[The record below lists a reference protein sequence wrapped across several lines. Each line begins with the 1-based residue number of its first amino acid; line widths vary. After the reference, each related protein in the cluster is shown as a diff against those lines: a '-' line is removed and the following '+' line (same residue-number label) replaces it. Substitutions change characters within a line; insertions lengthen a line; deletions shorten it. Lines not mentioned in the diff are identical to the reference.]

1 MRVNIAIPE
10 AHVTKPVLDAALESV
25 TRLNE
30 QLLERGDTPTGHQL
44 IEQGA
49 QWRPEPPGQEHFDN
63 GAILAQRGWGDCD
76 DWAPLHAASLR
87 KTKEDPGAKAEVV
100 RSGPNMW
107 HAIVKRSNGKIDDP
121 SKAAGMGTNGYGGHS
136 GVHGACLPLMN
147 APGAVVGGAY
157 IVRPGVAVRPA
168 PQGYQARVDLPWH
181 WKEKLT
187 DPLTPTDYAMTAL
200 HTAPVAP
207 MALVG
212 ALEGAIDLGVCGG
225 FADPEHLVRLSAISD
240 ACQGCDFHELCRKY
254 GEQHAQAA
262 QQVVGSFFG
271 NIAHALTSPITSAAH
286 FIQHPSL
293 SNLTHMATDPF
304 TSALRVAQPLAQM
317 AQPFAG
323 MMRFIPGVG
332 PVAASALDFA
342 AHPPQNLSDL
352 AQFAMHEAPGF
363 IPGVGPMMQMAP
375 QFMQQFAQQQPPQ
388 QAPQGYPPQ
397 GYPQQ
402 AWPQSFR

>member
-10 AHVTKPVLDAALESV
+10 AQVTKPVLDAALESV

-30 QLLERGDTPTGHQL
+30 QLLESGQTPTAHQL

-49 QWRPEPPGQEHFDN
+49 QWRPEPPGQEHFDH
-63 GAILAQRGWGDCD
+63 GGILAQRGWGDCD

-100 RSGPNMW
+100 RSGPHTW

-121 SKAAGMGTNGYGGHS
+121 SKAAGMGTNGHGI
-136 GVHGACLPLMN
+136 HGAVLPLMN
-147 APGAVVGGAY
+147 QPGAVVGGAY
-157 IVRPGVAVRPA
+157 IVRPGIAVRPA
-168 PQGYQARVDLPWH
+168 PSGYQARVDLPWH
-181 WKEKLT
+181 WREKLT

-212 ALEGAIDLGVCGG
+212 ALQGAIELGDAGG
-225 FADPEHLVRLSAISD
+225 FADPEHLARLACIAD
-240 ACQGCDFHELCRKY
+240 ACEGCPQHELVKRY
-254 GEQHAQAA
+254 GPKHAAAA

-271 NIAHALTSPITSAAH
+271 DVFKAATSPVTSAMH
-286 FIQHPSL
+286 FVQHPSL

-304 TSALRVAQPLAQM
+304 TSALHAAQPLAQM
-317 AQPFAG
+317 AQPFGG

-342 AHPPQNLSDL
+342 AHPPQNLQDL
-352 AQFAMHEAPGF
+352 AQFAMHQAPGF
-363 IPGVGPMMQMAP
+363 IPGAGPMAMMMPQM
-375 QFMQQFAQQQPPQ
+375 MQQFAQAQQQPP
-388 QAPQGYPPQ
+388 
-397 GYPQQ
+397 
-402 AWPQSFR
+402 AWPRGFS